1 MNGSA
6 LRIVNFGGYM
16 ENEVALFKE
25 VELKEDHS
33 DTYSKVFIG
42 ALLGVLLGSFLLW
55 FQETRALS
63 APKGKVEA
71 KQQYKSY
78 SN

>member
-1 MNGSA
+1 
-6 LRIVNFGGYM
+6 M
-16 ENEVALFKE
+16 ENNCGLFKE
-25 VELKEDHS
+25 VETQESHS

-42 ALLGVLLGSFLLW
+42 ALLGILLGSFLLW
-55 FQETRALS
+55 FEENHAMT

-71 KQQYKSY
+71 HQQYKSF